1 MAEEKAKMLQVLGT
15 QSGTSTTGKD
25 WEKTEVLFET
35 LGDYPKK
42 FNVELWGEM
51 SKRVKTLKTNQTY
64 NVFFNLESREYNS
77 KWYLTAKCWKLDVEG
92 AEENRT
98 ENAAK
103 AKSTKTKVETEN
115 VGAEDDLQLP
125 F

>member
-15 QSGTSTTGKD
+15 QGGTSTTGKE

-51 SKRVKTLKTNQTY
+51 SKRAKTLKENQTY

-98 ENAAK
+98 ENASK
-103 AKSTKTKVETEN
+103 AKTTKKVAVE
-115 VGAEDDLQLP
+115 EDDNSGLP

>member
-42 FNVELWGEM
+42 FNVELWGEV
-51 SKRVKTLKTNQTY
+51 SKRAKNLKANQTY

-77 KWYLTAKCWKLDVEG
+77 KWYLTAKCWKIDAEG
-92 AEENRT
+92 AEENKS
-98 ENAAK
+98 ENFLK
-103 AKSTKTKVETEN
+103 AKSAKAAKTV
-115 VGAEDDLQLP
+115 VAEDEDFGDLP

>member
-51 SKRVKTLKTNQTY
+51 SKRVKTLKSNQTY

-77 KWYLTAKCWKLDVEG
+77 KWYLAAKCWKLDVEG

-103 AKSTKTKVETEN
+103 AKAKAVVVEDET
-115 VGAEDDLQLP
+115 GDFP